1 MSITIPILTD
11 FDGKGIQ
18 KAVAEFKNL
27 ETSGQKAQFALK
39 KAAVPAAA
47 ALAGL
52 AVAGV
57 DFAKAAAEDE
67 AGAAKLAQQL
77 KNSTLATDKQVASVE
92 KWISKTSISA
102 AVADDELRPALA
114 KLATA
119 TGSVSLSQKLMATAL
134 DVAAATG
141 KPLVDVADA
150 LSKGYAGNMKGLKS
164 LSPELAAMIKDH
176 ATFDEVVTRLN
187 ENYKDASKIQA
198 NTAEGGFKKMQIALQ
213 EAKESIGASLL
224 PVVKEMATV
233 FAGFGT
239 WAQDHSD
246 TILVLGTVLGTVAAA
261 VVAINAAMKVY
272 NALKAVTLAVNTAL
286 EASFTAL
293 QVATGAAVILALIAA
308 FVILQK
314 KFDIVGKA
322 VEGFKDAVSFVWNDV
337 LKPFGE
343 FIGKG
348 ISIYFDALKAE
359 FNAIKTV
366 VEAVGNAIKSAFKAA
381 FNFVAD
387 IWNNTVG
394 KLNFKIPGWV
404 PGIGGK
410 EFGVPEIPKF
420 AAGGIVTSPTVGLIG
435 EAGPEAIIPLSRAG
449 GMGMGNNVTINV
461 NGGDPNAVVQ
471 ALRTYMRQNG
481 SIPIRVSN
489 IY

>member
-11 FDGKGIQ
+11 FDGKGVQ
-18 KAVAEFKNL
+18 KAVQEFKNL
-27 ETSGQKAQFALK
+27 ETTGQKAQFAIK
-39 KAAVPAAA
+39 KAALPAAA

-52 AVAGV
+52 GVAAV

-77 KNSTLATDKQVASVE
+77 KNSTLATDKQVDSVE
-92 KWISKTSISA
+92 KWITKTSMAA

-119 TGSVSLSQKLMATAL
+119 TGSVGLSQKLMATAL
-134 DVAAATG
+134 DVSAATG

-150 LSKGYAGNMKGLKS
+150 LAKGYAGNLKGLKA

-176 ATFDEVVTRLN
+176 ASFDEVVTRLN

-213 EAKESIGASLL
+213 EAKESIGSALL
-224 PVVKEMATV
+224 PVVSKMATA
-233 FAGFGT
+233 FADFGT
-239 WAQDHSD
+239 WAQEHSD
-246 TILVLGTVLGTVAAA
+246 IVLTLGVVIGGVAASIVA
-261 VVAINAAMKVY
+261 VNTAMTAF
-272 NALKAVTLAVNTAL
+272 NALKAVTVAVNTAL
-286 EASFTAL
+286 STSFTAL
-293 QVATGAAVILALIAA
+293 QVATGAAVILALVAA
-308 FVILQK
+308 FVLLQK

-322 VEGFKDAVSFVWNDV
+322 VDGLKTAVSFLWEDV

-348 ISIYFDALKAE
+348 IGVYFDALQAE

-366 VEAVGNAIKSAFKAA
+366 VEGVAGAIKTAFKAA

-420 AAGGIVTSPTVGLIG
+420 AEGGIVTGPTVGLIG
-435 EAGPEAIIPLSRAG
+435 EAGPEAVIPLNRAG
-449 GMGMGNNVTINV
+449 GMMGNNVTINV
-461 NGGDPNAVVQ
+461 NGGDPQAVVQ

-481 SIPIRVSN
+481 SVPIRVSN

>member
-1 MSITIPILTD
+1 M
-11 FDGKGIQ
+11 
-18 KAVAEFKNL
+18 
-27 ETSGQKAQFALK
+27 
-39 KAAVPAAA
+39 
-47 ALAGL
+47 
-52 AVAGV
+52 
-57 DFAKAAAEDE
+57 
-67 AGAAKLAQQL
+67 
-77 KNSTLATDKQVASVE
+77 
-92 KWISKTSISA
+92 
-102 AVADDELRPALA
+102 
-114 KLATA
+114 
-119 TGSVSLSQKLMATAL
+119 
-134 DVAAATG
+134 
-141 KPLVDVADA
+141 
-150 LSKGYAGNMKGLKS
+150 
-164 LSPELAAMIKDH
+164 
-176 ATFDEVVTRLN
+176 
-187 ENYKDASKIQA
+187 
-198 NTAEGGFKKMQIALQ
+198 
-213 EAKESIGASLL
+213 
-224 PVVKEMATV
+224 
-233 FAGFGT
+233 
-239 WAQDHSD
+239 
-246 TILVLGTVLGTVAAA
+246 
-261 VVAINAAMKVY
+261 
-272 NALKAVTLAVNTAL
+272 
-286 EASFTAL
+286 
-293 QVATGAAVILALIAA
+293 
-308 FVILQK
+308 ILQK